1 MMGLWFLGAVF
12 TVTGT
17 TGTALCILN
26 RRKQQIYQLKRL
38 AYGFELL
45 AGEISYSRASLPEGL
60 CRAGEKLEEPFS
72 SFFIN
77 VSERLMEQE
86 GSTFS
91 VLWQEETQKLAEEL
105 SLEKSEKEQL
115 LTFPDAVW
123 FLDGS
128 MQKEAAERFS
138 QDFLK
143 KAEDLE
149 LKEKEQRKM
158 VLGLGIVTGLMT
170 VVLLI

>member
-1 MMGLWFLGAVF
+1 MMGLWFLGAIF

-26 RRKQQIYQLKRL
+26 RRQQQIYQLKRL

-60 CRAGEKLEEPFS
+60 YRAGEKLEEPFHT
-72 SFFIN
+72 FFIN
-77 VSERLMEQE
+77 VSERIMDQE

-91 VLWQEETQKLAEEL
+91 ALWQEEAEKLAEEL
-105 SLEKSEKEQL
+105 FLEKREKEQL
-115 LTFPDAVW
+115 LSFPDAVW

-128 MQKEAAERFS
+128 MQKEAAERFA
-138 QDFLK
+138 QDFLE
-143 KAEDLE
+143 KADALE
-149 LKEKEQRKM
+149 KKEKEQRKM
-158 VLGLGIVTGLMT
+158 VLGLGIVSGLLT